1 MRFSKAFTVKGN
13 IERAFE
19 LTEKYV
25 QGMKF
30 NIKNSVH
37 PTLLVL
43 ERGSR
48 WGSFA
53 STKIENVKTTLT
65 ISFKQINDDVSILC
79 DYDLTVYGIATS
91 SDKSTLESEV
101 EKLKHF
107 LVTGLTSK

>member
-1 MRFSKAFTVKGN
+1 MRFSKSFTVKGK
-13 IERAFE
+13 IERAFD

-30 NIKNSVH
+30 NIKNAVR

-43 ERGSR
+43 ERGS
-48 WGSFA
+48 GLAAFT
-53 STKIENVKTTLT
+53 STKIEDCKTTLT
-65 ISFKQINDDVSILC
+65 ISLKQINEEFSVLC
-79 DYDLTVYGIATS
+79 DYDITVYGIATS

-107 LVTGLTSK
+107 LVTGLTS